1 MAKFIYYAA
10 IVGAVASLVLLL
22 GLAGA
27 SDTGAPM
34 TDIFPRAVMYVL
46 CFVLCSGLSHVTKN

>member
-10 IVGAVASLVLLL
+10 IFGAVSSLVLLF
-22 GLAGA
+22 GVAGA

-34 TDIFPRAVMYVL
+34 ADILPRAVMCLL
-46 CFVLCSGLSHVTKN
+46 CFGLCSVLSHVTKN

>member
-10 IVGAVASLVLLL
+10 IFGAVSSLVLLF
-22 GLAGA
+22 GVAGA

-34 TDIFPRAVMYVL
+34 AEIFPRAVMCL
-46 CFVLCSGLSHVTKN
+46 ICFVLCSVLSHVTKN